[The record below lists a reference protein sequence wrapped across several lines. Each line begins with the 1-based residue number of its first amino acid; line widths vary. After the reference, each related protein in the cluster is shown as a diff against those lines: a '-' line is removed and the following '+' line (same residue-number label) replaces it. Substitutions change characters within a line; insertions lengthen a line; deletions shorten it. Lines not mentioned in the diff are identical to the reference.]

1 MTIAAITAPTATIT
15 NSNDPLASLT
25 SNLNDFLSLLMTQLQ
40 NQDPTSPMDTTQFT
54 SQLVEFASVEQQMN
68 INNGVQSLIQLTQSN
83 NVLQSSA
90 LVGKTITAQSTQISL
105 QNGSGSIQFA
115 TPAAEPVTV
124 AVTDASGNTVAQA
137 SLTSS
142 AGQNTWTWNGTNS
155 SGQKQPDGAYTV
167 SVLGGT
173 VGTTPVAIPFT
184 VTGVASGTSTA
195 NNAQQIQIGELT
207 LPVSAIQSVSN

>member
-1 MTIAAITAPTATIT
+1 M
-15 NSNDPLASLT
+15 
-25 SNLNDFLSLLMTQLQ
+25 
-40 NQDPTSPMDTTQFT
+40 
-54 SQLVEFASVEQQMN
+54 
-68 INNGVQSLIQLTQSN
+68 
-83 NVLQSSA
+83 
-90 LVGKTITAQSTQISL
+90 
-105 QNGSGSIQFA
+105 
-115 TPAAEPVTV
+115 TV